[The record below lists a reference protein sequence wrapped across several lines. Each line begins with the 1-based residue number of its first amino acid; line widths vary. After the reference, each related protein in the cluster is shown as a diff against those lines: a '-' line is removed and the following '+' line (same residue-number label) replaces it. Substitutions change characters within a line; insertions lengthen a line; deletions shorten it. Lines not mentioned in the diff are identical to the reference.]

1 MKSSSSLRLM
11 TMLFLGL
18 FLLFASEPPA
28 NAQEA
33 LTNDDVIKMV
43 AARMAPNLIVQM
55 IQTQPGSYSLNPADI
70 DQLQRQGV
78 PKDIISAMQDKSPIM
93 SKAPEA
99 IQSNAT
105 QKKPGGP
112 ASEAGCPGKSG
123 AYYLDG
129 GSWKPMS
136 QILADGSGAS
146 VRPIPFA
153 LSVKSVARFRDPVA
167 PVTVGQTPK
176 FCLATSAQYS
186 RNIVIAALDVKS
198 DYREIQLMQIKE
210 FGGVKSGLPDKK
222 LQPIQVQAIS
232 DFAVEVSTTKPL
244 PPGQYMIFPV
254 GQGTI
259 GYDFGVQASVAR

>member
-1 MKSSSSLRLM
+1 
-11 TMLFLGL
+11 MLFLGL

-112 ASEAGCPGKSG
+112 RMVKIFDRFEKARLAAS
-123 AYYLDG
+123 
-129 GSWKPMS
+129 
-136 QILADGSGAS
+136 
-146 VRPIPFA
+146 
-153 LSVKSVARFRDPVA
+153 
-167 PVTVGQTPK
+167 
-176 FCLATSAQYS
+176 TSP
-186 RNIVIAALDVKS
+186 L
-198 DYREIQLMQIKE
+198 
-210 FGGVKSGLPDKK
+210 GLP
-222 LQPIQVQAIS
+222 S
-232 DFAVEVSTTKPL
+232 S
-244 PPGQYMIFPV
+244 PP
-254 GQGTI
+254 
-259 GYDFGVQASVAR
+259 R